1 MPRPIHLLRWIHG
14 DSVQQVLVLQRT
26 DLDELH
32 LEAPGL
38 DAWISIKEL
47 LRALADVLEVLE

>member
-1 MPRPIHLLRWIHG
+1 MPLRRWIDD
-14 DSVQQVLVLQRT
+14 DSVHQVLVLERT